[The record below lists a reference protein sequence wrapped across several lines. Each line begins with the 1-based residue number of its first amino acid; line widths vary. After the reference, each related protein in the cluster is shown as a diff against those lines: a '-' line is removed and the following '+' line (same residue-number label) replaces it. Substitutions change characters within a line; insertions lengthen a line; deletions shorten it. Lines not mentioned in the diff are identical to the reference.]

1 MQTSLFRAFLWLLT
15 LSAFTHAYSFTASVD
30 RQTFMVGEKAVLSL
44 QFCYDNLEEYTLEEP
59 KLQYFK
65 VLQLSEEEQKD
76 DNRSC
81 LLQRYALTATKEG
94 VYTLPQLKAHIESI
108 PKAYQTR
115 YNRNHY
121 LQKVDIFTKMLS
133 LHILALPHGLQVTGD
148 YQLFTH
154 LDKTEVVAKKPIHF
168 TVELKGKGNIEN
180 IDFLDLHIPN
190 TLIYPHKT
198 ETLSK
203 TFDIVSD
210 TNYTIPSIFL
220 TYFNQAH
227 QMVEYIHTKC
237 YNITV
242 TQTSAQ
248 KSHSTWIM
256 LLMTGIYLGLF
267 FYLYSLF
274 KQLAFIDEKKILF
287 KRIKKAKNKKEL
299 LKVISPYMFESKGL
313 ERVVYRL
320 EKSEESAFKTLKKET
335 TTQMHLLTH
344 TLNKFI

>member
-1 MQTSLFRAFLWLLT
+1 MQTSLFRAIFWLCII
-15 LSAFTHAYSFTASVD
+15 SVFTHAYSFTASVD
-30 RQTFMVGEKAVLSL
+30 KNTFMVEEKTILTL
-44 QFCYDNLEEYTLEEP
+44 QFCYDDLEEYTLEEP
-59 KLQYFK
+59 KFQYFK

-133 LHILALPHGLQVTGD
+133 LHILALPHGLQVTGE
-148 YQLFTH
+148 YQLFTRV
-154 LDKTEVVAKKPIHF
+154 DNTKVDAKKPLHV
-168 TVELKGKGNIEN
+168 TVELMGKGNIDN

-190 TLIYPHKT
+190 TLIYPHTTK
-198 ETLSK
+198 TLSK
-203 TFDIVSD
+203 TFDIISD
-210 TNYTIPSIFL
+210 TNYTIPSIAL

-227 QMVEYIHTKC
+227 QMVENIRTKS
-237 YNITV
+237 YKITV
-242 TQTSAQ
+242 IQTPIQ
-248 KSHSTWIM
+248 KSHNSWIVP
-256 LLMTGIYLGLF
+256 LIVCIYLGLF
-267 FYLYSLF
+267 FYLYTLLE
-274 KQLAFIDEKKILF
+274 KLAFIDEKKMLF

-299 LKVISPYMFESKGL
+299 LKIISPYMLESRGL

-320 EKSEESAFKTLKKET
+320 EQSEKRTFKKLKKET
-335 TTQMHLLTH
+335 TMQMHLLTH
-344 TLNKFI
+344 ESNKFI